1 MFFKVLQENSAKK
14 ALTKKLNKTTTKEV
28 SAKPIQSVG
37 LIVNA
42 DAIESFQHII
52 NTLQLNV
59 AVEVLCFHKNFQ
71 KTRTVDY
78 PVFYEKDFGWKGK
91 AKTKDLK
98 DFLEKPFD
106 LLISYYDE
114 NNIVS
119 LHLASGLQQSNFK
132 VGISGSSQEIH
143 DVIIQTKT
151 EEVTTFA
158 KELHTYLQILN
169 KI

>member
-1 MFFKVLQENSAKK
+1 MIFKTLQENSAKK
-14 ALTKKLNKTTTKEV
+14 ALTKKLNNTTAKEV
-28 SAKPIQSVG
+28 SATPIQSVG

-42 DAIESFQHII
+42 DVTENFQHII
-52 NTLQLNV
+52 KSLRLNV
-59 AVEVLCFHKNFQ
+59 AVDVLCFHKTFQ

-91 AKTKDLK
+91 AKSPELK
-98 DFLEKPFD
+98 QFLEKSFD
-106 LLISYYDE
+106 VLISYYNDD
-114 NNIVS
+114 IVS
-119 LHLASGLQQSNFK
+119 LHLASGLQASNFK

-151 EEVTTFA
+151 EDVTTFA

-169 KI
+169 KL